1 MPAIF
6 ETFLVSLRLGLT
18 SFGGPIAHLG
28 YFERTYVR
36 EKGWLTHE
44 EYSHLV
50 ALCQLMPGP
59 ASSQINFLVGMRRSG
74 WAGAIS
80 SWIGF
85 TLPSALLLYAFAVLA
100 PETHGP
106 LLEAALHGLK
116 LVAVAIV
123 AQAVWGMGNRLCPDR
138 ARTGIAVAGLA
149 LLLLFGGAFAQVAV
163 IVLGAAAGVWLCRGV
178 TTASGSQSSPV
189 SAKAAWTAFT
199 AFVIFLIGLP
209 VLAALAPGGLA
220 AMADLT
226 YRAGALVFG
235 GGHVVLPLL
244 RDAVVPA
251 GMMTDDTFLAGY
263 GVAQAVPGPLF
274 TLAAYLGAAAAPA
287 GASPLVW
294 GAVALVFIFLPG
306 MLTAVAGVPVWRWL
320 VSHPA
325 AQGALAG
332 INASV
337 VGILG
342 AALYDPVWRTAV
354 LGKTD
359 VVIAVAGFFLL
370 EKWKVPP
377 LLIVVFCVAAS
388 LASKLL

>member
-1 MPAIF
+1 MNSPW
-6 ETFLVSLRLGLT
+6 ETFSISLRLGLT

-28 YFERTYVR
+28 YFERTYVK

-59 ASSQINFLVGMRRSG
+59 ASSQINFLVGMRRAG

-80 SWIGF
+80 SWAGF

-106 LLEAALHGLK
+106 LLAAALHGLK

-123 AQAVWGMGNRLCPDR
+123 AQAVWGMANRLCPDR
-138 ARTGIAVAGLA
+138 ARTGIAVAGMA
-149 LLLLFGGAFAQVAV
+149 LLLLFGGAFAQLAV

-178 TTASGSQSSPV
+178 TTAAGSQSSSI
-189 SAKAAWTAFT
+189 SAKAAWTAFA

-209 VLAALAPGGLA
+209 VLAALAPGKLA
-220 AMADLT
+220 SMADIT

-244 RDAVVPA
+244 RDAMVPS
-251 GMMTDDTFLAGY
+251 GMLTDDTFLAGY

-287 GASPLVW
+287 GASPLAW

-306 MLTAVAGVPVWRWL
+306 MLAAVAGVPVWRWL

-332 INASV
+332 INAAV

-342 AALYDPVWRTAV
+342 AALYDPVWRTAA
-354 LGKTD
+354 LGKAD
-359 VVIAVAGFFLL
+359 VVIAVTGFFLL